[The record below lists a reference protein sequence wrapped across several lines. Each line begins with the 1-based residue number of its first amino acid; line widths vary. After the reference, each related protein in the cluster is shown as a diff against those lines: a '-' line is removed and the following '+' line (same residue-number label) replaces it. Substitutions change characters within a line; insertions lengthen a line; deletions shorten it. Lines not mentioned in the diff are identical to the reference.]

1 MQTCLNCEEEITGRF
16 CSGCGQK
23 GDTHR
28 ITFRNFILHDVLH
41 GTFHIERGMLYTAR
55 QALLRPGQ
63 AALDYIAGKRK
74 RFYNVFLLV
83 LIVFGS
89 VLFLRHFYDML
100 SFSLGEIP
108 QQKVYPNE
116 SSKRLDELFSQ
127 RSRMIV
133 FLFVPLA
140 ALNSFVLFRRKKLNV
155 CEHSIIAGML
165 LLGILLLS
173 ALGNLLFY
181 LTLIPHTDFIATA
194 VNIGTPSLILLY
206 IAYGYY
212 NAFAGD
218 YSLFEAVFR
227 ILLFFVLLLLEM
239 LILLYLLIGY
249 VTHWE
254 FGRVTFSPFG

>member
-1 MQTCLNCEEEITGRF
+1 MQTCLNCEEEITGRY

-28 ITFRNFILHDVLH
+28 ITLRNFIAHDVLH

-55 QALLRPGQ
+55 QALVRPGK
-63 AALDYIAGKRK
+63 AALDYIGGKRK

-83 LIVFGS
+83 LLVFGF

-116 SSKRLDELFSQ
+116 ASKRLDELFSQ
-127 RSRMIV
+127 RSKIIV

-140 ALNSFVLFRRKKLNV
+140 AWNSWLLFRKKKLNV
-155 CEHSIIAGML
+155 WEHSIIAGML

-181 LTLIPHTDFIATA
+181 LTLIPHTDFLAATI
-194 VNIGTPSLILLY
+194 NFGTPTLIVLY

-212 NAFAGD
+212 NAFGGD
-218 YSLFEAVFR
+218 YSRFEAIFR

-249 VTHWE
+249 ATHWE